1 MSSLD
6 CQAFGSGD
14 DYERTRDGVCVW
26 LAISLQLAA
35 AASASSQVVSIPD
48 AALEASVRE
57 SLGIAERDITREDM
71 LRLIQLR
78 VV

>member
-1 MSSLD
+1 
-6 CQAFGSGD
+6 
-14 DYERTRDGVCVW
+14 VW

>member
-1 MSSLD
+1 MIMR
-6 CQAFGSGD
+6 GRGV
-14 DYERTRDGVCVW
+14 VCVW

-78 VV
+78 VVWCRSGRPH